1 MVFTPDGK
9 KLYVTLWWPSPTPN
23 GIAVIDAV
31 NWKVTKQVDIGPD
44 MHTLAVTYD
53 GKYVFGVF
61 SGYQKTT
68 SGIVA
73 MEVKS
78 DKVVGIIPSTGGH
91 HDCVIIPRTL
101 EDLRVSRCTTT

>member
-1 MVFTPDGK
+1 
-9 KLYVTLWWPSPTPN
+9 
-23 GIAVIDAV
+23 
-31 NWKVTKQVDIGPD
+31 

-91 HDCVIIPRTL
+91 HDCVIVPRTL